1 MLTRGA
7 FARRALFVSLVAL
20 TLFAILGKMVARDG
34 EPATLAAFQQS
45 LDNHSTLIAW
55 WLTWL
60 CYGSLLVP
68 IVVGLLIVAWLAPAW
83 RGRII
88 LSIAVLLLC
97 WRGADFFQHAFA
109 RPRPLDWVVK
119 HESAFSYPSS
129 HAAIAT
135 GFYGLW
141 AAMLY
146 WSELP
151 VVARKTAGIGL
162 ALLALAICWSRL
174 ALGAHYV
181 TDLAGGALLGIGLA
195 CAGLAVFP
203 IAPFR
208 IAGLAYRGQ
217 NRAV

>member
-1 MLTRGA
+1 M
-7 FARRALFVSLVAL
+7 
-20 TLFAILGKMVARDG
+20 
-34 EPATLAAFQQS
+34 LAAFQQS
-45 LDNHSTLIAW
+45 LDNRSTLIAW

-60 CYGSLLVP
+60 CYGGVLVP
-68 IVVGLLIVAWLAPAW
+68 IVVGLLVVAWLAPAW
-83 RGRII
+83 RGRI
-88 LSIAVLLLC
+88 LFSLAMLLLC
-97 WRGADFFQHAFA
+97 WRGADFFQHVFA

-141 AAMLY
+141 AVMLY

-151 VVARKTAGIGL
+151 VAARKIAAVGL

-174 ALGAHYV
+174 ALGAHYA
-181 TDLAGGALLGIGLA
+181 TDLAGGALLAIGLT

-203 IAPFR
+203 VTPFR
-208 IAGLAYRGQ
+208 IAGLANRGQ